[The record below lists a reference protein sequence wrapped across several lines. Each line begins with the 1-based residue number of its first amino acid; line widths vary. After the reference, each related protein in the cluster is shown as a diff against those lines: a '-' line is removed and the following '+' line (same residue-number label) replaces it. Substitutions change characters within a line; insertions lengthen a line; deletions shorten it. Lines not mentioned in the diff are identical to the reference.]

1 MFYGVIG
8 YVDFISDN
16 EKSST
21 LGPDTKIKNL
31 IFKT

>member
-1 MFYGVIG
+1 MHYGVIG
-8 YVDFISDN
+8 YGDFISDN
-16 EKSST
+16 ENSSF